1 MTEREN
7 TQAVTFALG
16 KEVFAVPVSLVREI
30 LDYREPFNLP
40 NGPDYFL
47 GLTEVRGQ
55 GVPTVDFR
63 RRLGLPPVET
73 TLATRITILDIPSAK
88 GVLSLGLVID
98 RVLGVNTYDANQI
111 EDAPEIGVTWR
122 SDYIEGVV
130 RQEDGFVVIVD
141 IARIFTGEEAE
152 LLAVSASKAA

>member
-1 MTEREN
+1 MTTGEN
-7 TQAVTFALG
+7 VQAVTFALG

-40 NGPDYFL
+40 NGPDYFV

-55 GVPTVDFR
+55 GVPTVDLR
-63 RRLGLPPVET
+63 RRLGLPSVET
-73 TLATRITILDIPSAK
+73 TLATRIIILDIPLQN
-88 GVLSLGLVID
+88 GTLSLGLVID
-98 RVLGVNTYDANQI
+98 RVLGVNIYEAGRI
-111 EDAPEIGVTWR
+111 EDAPDIGVSWR

-130 RQEDGFVVIVD
+130 REEDGFVVIVD

>member
-1 MTEREN
+1 MTTGEN
-7 TQAVTFALG
+7 IQAVTFALG

-40 NGPDYFL
+40 NGPDYFV

-73 TLATRITILDIPSAK
+73 TLATRIIILDIPLDNST
-88 GVLSLGLVID
+88 LSLGLVID
-98 RVLGVNTYDANQI
+98 RVLGVNIYEADQI

-122 SDYIEGVV
+122 SDYIQGVV

-141 IARIFTGEEAE
+141 IARIFTGEEAG